1 MITITRRHQ
10 CEDKNTPVIGIGII
24 VEDTPLYFDCMNDA
38 ASPWRGLN
46 FAKYCKY
53 ATEAVNFTTNVAA
66 YEFPLW
72 VTRNFT
78 SVDDVQEAL
87 KNVTIVGKPINDRFP
102 VATLHWIIADNT
114 RSIVVEC
121 TEDGMHVYDD
131 DVDVLTNQSPF
142 PQQIE
147 HLDNYAYVSPRTGKS
162 VKWGSSELETNQDSN
177 SSQGLPGGY
186 GSMARFVRAAYNNT
200 HYPTQSGE
208 NANVNRLFKT
218 LSTAAVIEGT
228 AISANG
234 EFEKTLFSDCYSTAT
249 QTVYLKKYDD
259 MPCIPMPSRISTP
272 PRTSCRASE
281 RGRQRTPFGNDCL
294 VDWDNTYSGPAHAW
308 VPISMPRKDRGTACS
323 RNCIGR

>member
-1 MITITRRHQ
+1 MCTAVRFDDGQNNMYFGRNLDWSEDYGEKIVFAPHDYHYAPAFNA
-10 CEDKNTPVIGIGII
+10 EDKNHPVIGIGII

-38 ASPWRGLN
+38 GLAVAGLN

-131 DVDVLTNQSPF
+131 DVDVLTNQPPF
-142 PQQIE
+142 PQQI
-147 HLDNYAYVSPRTGKS
+147 
-162 VKWGSSELETNQDSN
+162 
-177 SSQGLPGGY
+177 
-186 GSMARFVRAAYNNT
+186 
-200 HYPTQSGE
+200 
-208 NANVNRLFKT
+208 
-218 LSTAAVIEGT
+218 
-228 AISANG
+228 
-234 EFEKTLFSDCYSTAT
+234 
-249 QTVYLKKYDD
+249 
-259 MPCIPMPSRISTP
+259 
-272 PRTSCRASE
+272 
-281 RGRQRTPFGNDCL
+281 
-294 VDWDNTYSGPAHAW
+294 
-308 VPISMPRKDRGTACS
+308 
-323 RNCIGR
+323 

>member
-1 MITITRRHQ
+1 MCTAVRFDDGQNNMYFGRNLDWSEDYGEKIVFAPHDYHYAPAFNA
-10 CEDKNTPVIGIGII
+10 EDKNHPVIGIGII

-38 ASPWRGLN
+38 GLAVAGLN

-87 KNVTIVGKPINDRFP
+87 KNVAIVGKPINDRFP

-131 DVDVLTNQSPF
+131 DVDVLTNQPPF

-259 MPCIPMPSRISTP
+259 MAVHSYAVKDFD
-272 PRTSCRASE
+272 ASSN
-281 RGRQRTPFGNDCL
+281 QL
-294 VDWDNTYSGPAHAW
+294 QS
-308 VPISMPRKDRGTACS
+308 K
-323 RNCIGR
+323 